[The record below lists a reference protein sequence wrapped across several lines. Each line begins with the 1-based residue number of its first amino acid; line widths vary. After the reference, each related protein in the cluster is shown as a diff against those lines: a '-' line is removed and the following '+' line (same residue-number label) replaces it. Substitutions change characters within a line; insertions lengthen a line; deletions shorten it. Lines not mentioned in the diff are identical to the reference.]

1 MVHNF
6 AKEYLDM
13 IQAGDEIV
21 SQKVKSVYERE
32 CAWMDNPPADFPFY
46 FDPERGNRHIEFIER
61 FCKLSQGKFAG
72 QNIKLEP
79 FQKAKIQ
86 MVFGWVEKDTH
97 FRRFREVDDL
107 RGRKCG
113 KSTETAAVEWD
124 AALNDNEMGAQ
135 IYCTANKKDQ
145 AKIIFNECV
154 NMMKHSPALKAVAK
168 KRQSDI
174 YIDLFMSYIMALAA
188 DSSTLDGLNTHFFSL
203 YEFHEQRTSKLYD
216 VMLQSQSSR
225 DQPLA
230 WLISTNGFV
239 REGFFDDRYSY
250 CENVAVW
257 NKGYEDYRLLPLIYE
272 LDKREEWEAPEC
284 WGKANPGLGKIKK
297 ISTLSENVAKAHRD
311 RSFLPTL
318 LTKDFNL
325 KENTTQSWL
334 TANDAINKTVVD
346 MEFLRNSYA
355 IGGCDL
361 SSTTDLT
368 CATLVI
374 RKPGNPNF
382 YVLQKYF
389 IPESKIK
396 TQDNKNKQ
404 EGAYRKWKE
413 DGWVQVNDGATVDFH
428 NVTEWFAYMV
438 REYNI
443 RPLWIGYDAALSG
456 YWREEMDSYG
466 FDMEKIRQGPFTWTY
481 PFKELAGLFEE
492 HRVIYQNNPV
502 LLWCLFNTGVKC
514 LNKDGI
520 ESQQPV
526 KQSSV
531 LRIDGTVSL
540 LNAFTCYK
548 NHEEEYLSYVK

>member
-21 SQKVKSVYERE
+21 SQKVRSVYERE

-203 YEFHEQRTSKLYD
+203 DEFHEQRTSKLYD

-239 REGFFDDRYSY
+239 REGFF
-250 CENVAVW
+250 
-257 NKGYEDYRLLPLIYE
+257 
-272 LDKREEWEAPEC
+272 
-284 WGKANPGLGKIKK
+284 
-297 ISTLSENVAKAHRD
+297 
-311 RSFLPTL
+311 
-318 LTKDFNL
+318 
-325 KENTTQSWL
+325 
-334 TANDAINKTVVD
+334 
-346 MEFLRNSYA
+346 
-355 IGGCDL
+355 
-361 SSTTDLT
+361 
-368 CATLVI
+368 
-374 RKPGNPNF
+374 
-382 YVLQKYF
+382 
-389 IPESKIK
+389 
-396 TQDNKNKQ
+396 
-404 EGAYRKWKE
+404 
-413 DGWVQVNDGATVDFH
+413 
-428 NVTEWFAYMV
+428 
-438 REYNI
+438 
-443 RPLWIGYDAALSG
+443 
-456 YWREEMDSYG
+456 
-466 FDMEKIRQGPFTWTY
+466 
-481 PFKELAGLFEE
+481 
-492 HRVIYQNNPV
+492 
-502 LLWCLFNTGVKC
+502 
-514 LNKDGI
+514 
-520 ESQQPV
+520 
-526 KQSSV
+526 
-531 LRIDGTVSL
+531 
-540 LNAFTCYK
+540 
-548 NHEEEYLSYVK
+548 

>member
-1 MVHNF
+1 M
-6 AKEYLDM
+6 
-13 IQAGDEIV
+13 
-21 SQKVKSVYERE
+21 
-32 CAWMDNPPADFPFY
+32 
-46 FDPERGNRHIEFIER
+46 
-61 FCKLSQGKFAG
+61 
-72 QNIKLEP
+72 
-79 FQKAKIQ
+79 
-86 MVFGWVEKDTH
+86 
-97 FRRFREVDDL
+97 
-107 RGRKCG
+107 
-113 KSTETAAVEWD
+113 
-124 AALNDNEMGAQ
+124 
-135 IYCTANKKDQ
+135 
-145 AKIIFNECV
+145 
-154 NMMKHSPALKAVAK
+154 
-168 KRQSDI
+168 
-174 YIDLFMSYIMALAA
+174 AA

-203 YEFHEQRTSKLYD
+203 DEFHEQRTSKLYD

>member
-1 MVHNF
+1 
-6 AKEYLDM
+6 
-13 IQAGDEIV
+13 
-21 SQKVKSVYERE
+21 
-32 CAWMDNPPADFPFY
+32 MD
-46 FDPERGNRHIEFIER
+46 
-61 FCKLSQGKFAG
+61 
-72 QNIKLEP
+72 
-79 FQKAKIQ
+79 
-86 MVFGWVEKDTH
+86 
-97 FRRFREVDDL
+97 
-107 RGRKCG
+107 
-113 KSTETAAVEWD
+113 
-124 AALNDNEMGAQ
+124 
-135 IYCTANKKDQ
+135 
-145 AKIIFNECV
+145 
-154 NMMKHSPALKAVAK
+154 
-168 KRQSDI
+168 
-174 YIDLFMSYIMALAA
+174 
-188 DSSTLDGLNTHFFSL
+188 
-203 YEFHEQRTSKLYD
+203 
-216 VMLQSQSSR
+216 
-225 DQPLA
+225 
-230 WLISTNGFV
+230 
-239 REGFFDDRYSY
+239 
-250 CENVAVW
+250 
-257 NKGYEDYRLLPLIYE
+257 
-272 LDKREEWEAPEC
+272 
-284 WGKANPGLGKIKK
+284 
-297 ISTLSENVAKAHRD
+297 
-311 RSFLPTL
+311 
-318 LTKDFNL
+318 DFNL

-374 RKPGNPNF
+374 RKPGDPNF

-456 YWREEMDSYG
+456 YWREEMESYG